1 MKKVFFFIVLAL
13 TMGFTAQAQQTE
25 TKPLVQHITYQDF
38 LDKIWDFEKNP
49 DEVVFKGKTIALVDF
64 YADWCGPCRK
74 LGPILEGLAD
84 EYDDEL
90 TVYKINVDQEK
101 ILASVFQV
109 RSIPMVLIFS
119 MKGQPTK
126 LVGAYPEQE
135 YVKIIEKMIMEEEAM
150 GEDD

>member
-109 RSIPMVLIFS
+109 RSIPMVLIFP